1 MKKVY
6 FYLTVLIAT
15 AFNTAGVMG
24 QTANSDPNSV
34 MVHKVETKEQ
44 AIAQLDGSAKW
55 DGRVSRDV
63 LLTELT
69 ANLNRYVA
77 QTKMGFTPADKDY
90 FVSKIVPKLQVNTI
104 GSVGDTVMP
113 ADLQIGGKSGA
124 DKISYNNRPDYI
136 PGVTK
141 FLTWDVR
148 SYNTPG
154 EVYRFYIARLE
165 CINPTIYM
173 EKIEDKLLVETKEI
187 VVHDTVPVYI
197 KPDSVSYAV
206 YTKEEE
212 VSATTPTVT
221 TPSIINNNYN
231 YNTLPG
237 MTGYSN
243 GLYQPSYGG
252 CYGSGWGFGMS
263 WGIGFGSYGCGGF
276 NQWNSGFYGCQQPY
290 YQPPQPYYGGTTI
303 IIEGDDITQTT
314 TIHPWWPVGIGGNND
329 DGGPDE
335 PDDDDDGDTGGPD
348 VPDDDPDTGVLAGG
362 DTGGPVIAGDNGND
376 GGPNTPDDGR
386 LANAERPNIVG
397 ADEFATV
404 APVVKNASK
413 EDVAYNMDKGEVL
426 PSKPSPSKGDGVKQE
441 TKPMASDPK
450 PGANQVGPKNTDTK
464 PVAVA
469 PNPGAG
475 NNPKGEVAYN
485 QQGTEPVASKPKP
498 SGDGVKKDPTV
509 SNPNPGTNQTGPK
522 SVDPKPVSVD
532 PKPVVNIPSKG
543 NTDYQNNK
551 PSQVYQGPKQ
561 QPVQQQV
568 WEQPVQKNEK
578 KSYNNT
584 GNSGG
589 KPQKTFSGPNPP
601 AKTATRPTK
610 TNSGKRGG

>member
-1 MKKVY
+1 MKKVCK
-6 FYLTVLIAT
+6 LVILVAIASIFT
-15 AFNTAGVMG
+15 TGVMG
-24 QTANSDPNSV
+24 QTAKNDPNAIGIYQ
-34 MVHKVETKEQ
+34 MTPEQ
-44 AIAQLDGSAKW
+44 SRAQLTGTAKW
-55 DGRVSRDV
+55 EGNVSRDIV
-63 LLTELT
+63 LTESVEI
-69 ANLNRYVA
+69 LNRYNS
-77 QTKMGFTPADKDY
+77 QLDWGFGPVDKDY
-90 FVSKIVPKLQVNTI
+90 FVKSVLPKLKT
-104 GSVGDTVMP
+104 GTLDPETDDP
-113 ADLQIGGKSGA
+113 LIGGKSGT
-124 DKISYNNRPDYI
+124 DRISMNNNPEF
-136 PGVTK
+136 TK
-141 FLTWDVR
+141 DDLFWYWDVR
-148 SYNTPG
+148 SYNHPSETYRVYLYRVICNNPVEYFQKLE
-154 EVYRFYIARLE
+154 EV
-165 CINPTIYM
+165 P
-173 EKIEDKLLVETKEI
+173 LVETKEV
-187 VVHDTVPVYI
+187 VVHDTVTEYVTTKADTIY
-197 KPDSVSYAV
+197 S
-206 YTKEEE
+206 TFKEETDP
-212 VSATTPTVT
+212 VATTPAPT
-221 TPSIINNNYN
+221 INNYNYN

-237 MTGYSN
+237 TTGYSN

-263 WGIGFGSYGCGGF
+263 WGFGSCGYGGYGNNCYG
-276 NQWNSGFYGCQQPY
+276 GFYGCQQPY
-290 YQPPQPYYGGTTI
+290 SYQAPQPYYGGTTI

-314 TIHPWWPVGIGGNND
+314 TIHPWWPIGIGGNND

-413 EDVAYNMDKGEVL
+413 EDVAYNMDKGEVSH
-426 PSKPSPSKGDGVKQE
+426 SKPSPSKGDGAKQE
-441 TKPMASDPK
+441 TKPTASDPK
-450 PGANQVGPKNTDTK
+450 PGANQAGPKNTDTK

-485 QQGTEPVASKPKP
+485 QQGAEPVASKPKP

-561 QPVQQQV
+561 QPAQQQG
-568 WEQPVQKNEK
+568 WEHPSQEKQKK
-578 KSYNNT
+578 TYSNNT
-584 GNSGG
+584 GNSGS
-589 KPQKTFSGPNPP
+589 KPQKTFSGPKNPP
-601 AKTATRPTK
+601 AKSATRPTK
-610 TNSGKRGG
+610 TTSGKRGG